1 MATTVT
7 SIPIK
12 DLATATI
19 SGVPGFAS
27 PIPLWAVAAVG
38 GIALV
43 LLLG

>member
-19 SGVPGFAS
+19 SGVPGFAG